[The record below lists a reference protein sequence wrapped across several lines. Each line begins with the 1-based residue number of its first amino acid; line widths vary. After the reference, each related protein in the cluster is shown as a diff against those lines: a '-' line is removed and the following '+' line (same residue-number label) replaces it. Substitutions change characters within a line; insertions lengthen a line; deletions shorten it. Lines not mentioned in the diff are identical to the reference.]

1 MKVGILTSGGDCPGL
16 NAGIIGVIESLEL
29 AGHTPVLLRDGF
41 ASLIGDDLLVYDLK
55 QVTDRSHIFRQGGT
69 FIGSSRVD
77 LREGLRD
84 AMHNLNK
91 ANMDHI
97 IVFGG
102 DGSLR
107 GCAALSD
114 EGIPVCMIP
123 KTIDNDV
130 SATELTIGFSTAV
143 DSGTKL
149 IDNLADTM
157 QSHQSTFI
165 VEVMGRQSGR
175 LALDIAKASYANGCI
190 VGEMPWTFED
200 ISRRINTHSGGNII
214 VVAEG
219 ARTPAPTFTQ
229 LGKYA
234 DEFCCQVLPL
244 IGSVSDV
251 IVHQLDHLGLRARGI
266 TLGHTLRGGRPNHVD
281 RTLAYACGKLA
292 VETLQSKQSLVITLK
307 DNKLGTALMSSTDRT
322 TRTLG
327 DSELATES
335 SLIIG
340 SRS

>member
-1 MKVGILTSGGDCPGL
+1 MKVGVLTSGGDCPGL

-41 ASLIGDDLLVYDLK
+41 ASLTGDELRVYNLK
-55 QVTDRSHIFRQGGT
+55 QVTDRAHLFRQGGT

-84 AMHNLNK
+84 AMRNLNE
-91 ANMDHI
+91 ATIDHI
-97 IVFGG
+97 IAFGG

-107 GCAALSD
+107 GCAALSE
-114 EGIPVCMIP
+114 EGIPVCVIP

-130 SATELTIGFSTAV
+130 SATELTIGFSTSV

-157 QSHQSTFI
+157 QSHKSNFI
-165 VEVMGRQSGR
+165 VEAMGGQSGR
-175 LALDIAKASYANGCI
+175 LALDVAKASYVNGCI
-190 VGEMPWTFED
+190 VGEMPWTFNEIKD
-200 ISRRINTHSGGNII
+200 RINAHSDGTII

-219 ARTPAPTFTQ
+219 ARAPDLNLDTS
-229 LGKYA
+229 LR
-234 DEFCCQVLPL
+234 ECCLSASRL
-244 IGSVSDV
+244 LVSD
-251 IVHQLDHLGLRARGI
+251 IIAHWLSHEGIRARGI
-266 TLGHTLRGGRPNHVD
+266 ELGHTLRGGRPNHVD

-307 DNKLGTALMSSTDRT
+307 DNKLGTTPVDSVDLA
-322 TRTLG
+322 TRTLNE
-327 DSELATES
+327 SEIEAES
-335 SLIIG
+335 RLIVG

>member
-1 MKVGILTSGGDCPGL
+1 MKVGVLTSGGDCPGL

-29 AGHTPVLLRDGF
+29 QGHTPVLLRDGF
-41 ASLIGDDLLVYDLK
+41 ASLIGDDLRVYEVK
-55 QVTDRSHIFRQGGT
+55 QVTDKAHLFRQGGT

-77 LREGLRD
+77 LQESLEK
-84 AMHNLNK
+84 AVHNLNK
-91 ANMDHI
+91 ANIDHI

-107 GCAALSD
+107 GGAALSR
-114 EGIPVCMIP
+114 EGVPVCMIP

-130 SATELTIGFSTAV
+130 RATELTIGFSTAIG
-143 DSGTKL
+143 SGTKL

-157 QSHQSTFI
+157 QSHKSNFI

-175 LALDIAKASYANGCI
+175 LALSIAKASYANGCI
-190 VGEMPWTFED
+190 VGEVPWTFED
-200 ISRRINTHSGGNII
+200 VSDRVNMSKGGNII

-219 ARTPAPTFTQ
+219 ARLPEIDPDAS
-229 LGKYA
+229 LR
-234 DEFCCQVLPL
+234 ECCEHASMR
-244 IGSVSDV
+244 SVSD
-251 IVHQLDHLGLRARGI
+251 IIAHQLDHLGARARGVS
-266 TLGHTLRGGRPNHVD
+266 LGYTLRGGKPNHVD

-307 DNKLGTALMSSTDRT
+307 DNKLGTTPMNSVDLSAG
-322 TRTLG
+322 TLN
-327 DSELATES
+327 DSELAEES
-335 SLIIG
+335 RLIVG